1 MWVLNFRFDLLTQQ
15 LMRKH
20 ILIISTFLVLILGCN
35 KDSEFL
41 TTDPTN
47 LLTDEAVWK
56 SEALVLSVLADLY
69 NRYPDLQTINNWGA
83 FTDFDEA
90 FPSDAGSYGNVKRV
104 DYPYDW
110 WNIWDYGYF
119 RDLNLFVQKCA
130 AADQLSE
137 AARNRFLSEAR
148 FLRAALYFEEVK
160 RMGGVPLITEP
171 MLYNFSGDPTYL
183 QHARAK
189 ESEIYDF
196 VIAELDTIKAILP
209 DDGAIKSRATKGLAL
224 AMQSRAALYA
234 ASIAKY
240 GVNTPGVTLPGG
252 EVGISADK
260 ANAYYTKALSAAQ
273 EIITGG
279 KYSLYKKKSED
290 LQENF
295 SSLFYDKAN
304 NAEVIFAQDFKLKS
318 GKVEAWTL
326 NNQPWSSA
334 EEQQGG
340 RVNPSLNLA
349 QLYEKLDNTYAP
361 FATDVYFDNP
371 LDIFANR
378 DARLGGTIM
387 LPGTKFKGVPLDIFA
402 GVMYWKNGQYNIITG
417 DNFGD
422 QDSIPVAGAPKS
434 SQVVGQDGP
443 VDGLQFSAQTGF
455 YVRKFMD
462 PTVGSGQIGTQSDVW
477 WIRYRYAEVLL
488 NAAEAA
494 FELGQADVAL
504 PYINEVRARA
514 GLTVALTVGDITF
527 DKIVHERRV
536 ELAFEGHELFDNKR
550 WRIAHKVW
558 NGETMNVADLITGIG
573 KADKVN
579 TMIYS
584 LWPYK
589 VYNPGD
595 ANDGKWIYKTIK
607 LSNVT
612 AAHRFKLGNYYS
624 QIGSDILS
632 NNPKLVKN
640 PNQ

>member
-1 MWVLNFRFDLLTQQ
+1 
-15 LMRKH
+15 MRKY
-20 ILIISTFLVLILGCN
+20 ILIISSFLVLTLGCN

-41 TTDPTN
+41 TTEPTN

-90 FPSDAGSYGNVKRV
+90 FPSEAGSYGNVKRV

-119 RDLNLFVQKCA
+119 RDLNLFIQKCA

-137 AARNRFLSEAR
+137 GARNRFLSEGR

-171 MLYNFSGDPTYL
+171 MQYNFSGDPAYL

-189 ESEIYDF
+189 ESEVYDF
-196 VIAELDTIKAILP
+196 VIAELDTIKNILP
-209 DDGAIKSRATKGLAL
+209 DDGGIKSRATKGLAL
-224 AMQSRAALYA
+224 AMQARAALYA
-234 ASIAKY
+234 GSIAKY
-240 GVNTPGVTLPGG
+240 GVSTPSVMLPGG

-279 KYSLYKKKSED
+279 KYSLYKKKADD

-295 SSLFYDKAN
+295 SSLFYDKSN
-304 NAEVIFAQDFKLKS
+304 NSEVIFAQDFKLKS

-371 LDIFANR
+371 LDIFADR

-387 LPGTKFKGVPLDIFA
+387 LPGTRFKGVPLDIFA

-494 FELGQADVAL
+494 FELGQTDVAL

-514 GLTVALTVGDITF
+514 GLTVGLTVGDITF

-558 NGETMNVADLITGIG
+558 NGETMSVADLITGIG

>member
-1 MWVLNFRFDLLTQQ
+1 
-15 LMRKH
+15 MRKH

-119 RDLNLFVQKCA
+119 RDLNLFIQKCA

-137 AARNRFLSEAR
+137 GARNRFLSEGR

-171 MLYNFSGDPTYL
+171 MQYNFSGDPAYL

-189 ESEIYDF
+189 ESEVYDF
-196 VIAELDTIKAILP
+196 VIAELDTIKNILP
-209 DDGAIKSRATKGLAL
+209 DDGGIKSRATKGLAL
-224 AMQSRAALYA
+224 AMQARAALYA
-234 ASIAKY
+234 GSIAKY
-240 GVNTPGVTLPGG
+240 GVSTPSVTLPGG

-279 KYSLYKKKSED
+279 KYSLYKKKAED

-304 NAEVIFAQDFKLKS
+304 NSEVIFAQDFKLKS

-371 LDIFANR
+371 LDIFADR

-387 LPGTKFKGVPLDIFA
+387 LPGTRFKGVPLDIFA

-462 PTVGSGQIGTQSDVW
+462 PAVGSGQIGTQSDVW

-514 GLTVALTVGDITF
+514 GLTVGLTVGDITF

-558 NGETMNVADLITGIG
+558 NGETMSVADLITGIG